1 MKSLGFFDGYFSS
14 LLCAARVADLQ
25 TPSFDIFIEN
35 TLLCLVSSGHKM
47 HFFAGWFLTLT
58 CTNSVVGI
66 FGRHLIDKAHNIM
79 TILNIVDQVSNS

>member
-1 MKSLGFFDGYFSS
+1 MKSLGFFDVYFSS
-14 LLCAARVADLQ
+14 SFGAASVADLQ

-47 HFFAGWFLTLT
+47 RFFAGWFLSLT

-79 TILNIVDQVSNS
+79 PTLNIVDHISDS